1 MHSYSCSL
9 SDHSFSHLLM
19 LLNLLFLLLIVLHDF
34 QPLSLHQTTFLNVE
48 LFLRLCK
55 RRFIKS
61 VVTITKATRLTGR
74 RASVTFASISSTFS
88 LASCSIK
95 AIMCL
100 ICHKKHKKQLVQV
113 HISDNVHPLSV
124 FSVCFLNDT

>member
-1 MHSYSCSL
+1 
-9 SDHSFSHLLM
+9 M

-61 VVTITKATRLTGR
+61 VVTMT
-74 RASVTFASISSTFS
+74 
-88 LASCSIK
+88 
-95 AIMCL
+95 
-100 ICHKKHKKQLVQV
+100 KHKTDKAEELPLPLHQFPQLS
-113 HISDNVHPLSV
+113 HWPLAQ
-124 FSVCFLNDT
+124 

>member
-1 MHSYSCSL
+1 MHSYLCSL
-9 SDHSFSHLLM
+9 SDYSFSHLLM

-61 VVTITKATRLTGR
+61 VVTMT
-74 RASVTFASISSTFS
+74 
-88 LASCSIK
+88 
-95 AIMCL
+95 
-100 ICHKKHKKQLVQV
+100 KHKTDRQKSFRYLC
-113 HISDNVHPLSV
+113 IN
-124 FSVCFLNDT
+124 FLNFLIGLLLNEGHHVLNLP